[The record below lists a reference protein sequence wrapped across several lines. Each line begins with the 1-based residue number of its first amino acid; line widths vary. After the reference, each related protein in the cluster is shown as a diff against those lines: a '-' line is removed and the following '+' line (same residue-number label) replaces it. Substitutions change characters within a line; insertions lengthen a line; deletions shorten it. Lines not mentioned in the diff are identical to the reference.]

1 MRYLA
6 CSHLIHQIGGAL
18 IALRR
23 STPLKN
29 DSDMHLQLDLPMQ
42 MRERLDADETDDPP
56 SRRPSIS
63 SLRMLEFIRKLVVR
77 TRPHGNDEE
86 ISRAPSASGH
96 LPNGKGP
103 VDLWSSGF
111 DGLGRR
117 SDWLTRSQA
126 AKRADSISA
135 IGRGAG
141 IDWQVDPEQQIKC
154 GLKGCELFAGRL
166 HICASPWMCLVD

>member
-1 MRYLA
+1 MGLPRGWKCDPA

-18 IALRR
+18 IGLRR

-42 MRERLDADETDDPP
+42 MQAPGRNETDDPP

-86 ISRAPSASGH
+86 I
-96 LPNGKGP
+96 
-103 VDLWSSGF
+103 
-111 DGLGRR
+111 
-117 SDWLTRSQA
+117 
-126 AKRADSISA
+126 
-135 IGRGAG
+135 
-141 IDWQVDPEQQIKC
+141 
-154 GLKGCELFAGRL
+154 
-166 HICASPWMCLVD
+166 